1 MPNQVD
7 GVLVHSM
14 SDYELSRVRTELYQ
28 LPILPTIPPHPVQPH
43 GDSSR
48 HRHLGNVSCSPHG
61 QVRVPATP
69 VRIATH
75 CRLRCFSQQ
84 IAQQHVALL
93 ADVPEPLPARAGI
106 LRRNQPDIA
115 AELLATWK

>member
-43 GDSSR
+43 DDSSR
-48 HRHLGNVSCSPHG
+48 HRHLGNV
-61 QVRVPATP
+61 
-69 VRIATH
+69 
-75 CRLRCFSQQ
+75 
-84 IAQQHVALL
+84 
-93 ADVPEPLPARAGI
+93 PLPAHRSEEEFCRICAGDERI
-106 LRRNQPDIA
+106 GSVGSGS
-115 AELLATWK
+115 TWRGSLKKNGDK